1 MRKASPDLDRG
12 QATVEFALLLPFVV
26 ALAGCIVAVTA
37 ACLHLLA
44 LDDLA
49 RNCARAAA
57 VSASPAATAE
67 ATAERLGGGISV
79 TTRTDGDTV
88 TVVVR
93 RSFTVR
99 LPLLGRLRLRT
110 PLSAGATMLVEPPDV
125 PVPEGAVPGDTV
137 PDDTVPDDTVPAGR

>member
-1 MRKASPDLDRG
+1 MRKASPEDDRG

-26 ALAGCIVAVTA
+26 TVAGCIVAVTA
-37 ACLHLLA
+37 ACLQLLA
-44 LDDLA
+44 LNDLA

-67 ATAERLGGGISV
+67 ATADRLGGGATV
-79 TTRTDGDTV
+79 TTQTDAGTV

-110 PLSAGATMLVEPPDV
+110 PLSARATMLVEPPDI
-125 PVPEGAVPGDTV
+125 P
-137 PDDTVPDDTVPAGR
+137 VPDDTVPAGR